1 MERTLSIIKPDG
13 VAQGLIGEVIKR
25 LENAGLKIVAA
36 KMIHLT
42 KKMAEGFYAV
52 HRGKGFYDSLT
63 DFMSSYQFYDQA
75 VKAAS
80 ETVFATNG
88 ISTPAAGEVE
98 RQADTA
104 LSNLQTKSSV
114 QISSLIKNE
123 NEAMRTMREIADLSD
138 KEMSTLK
145 AYQQTA
151 VQDVDRDA
159 LAQAFYD
166 LAKQRQAAF
175 AHFQELGR

>member
-1 MERTLSIIKPDG
+1 MIPWVIIFSVKTSSTK
-13 VAQGLIGEVIKR
+13 VQSMLLGLLLALLLACI
-25 LENAGLKIVAA
+25 AGI
-36 KMIHLT
+36 II
-42 KKMAEGFYAV
+42 FFV
-52 HRGKGFYDSLT
+52 HRYQRDMQSLT

-75 VKAAS
+75 VKAVS
-80 ETVFATNG
+80 ETVFAANG
-88 ISTPAAGEVE
+88 ISTPAAGEEE

-104 LSNLQTKSSV
+104 LSNLKTKSSV

-151 VQDVDRDA
+151 VQDANRDA
-159 LAQAFYD
+159 LAQAFHD
-166 LAKQRQAAF
+166 LTKERQAAF
-175 AHFQELGR
+175 AHFQELGP

>member
-1 MERTLSIIKPDG
+1 MLLGLLLALLLACVAGII
-13 VAQGLIGEVIKR
+13 V
-25 LENAGLKIVAA
+25 
-36 KMIHLT
+36 
-42 KKMAEGFYAV
+42 FFV
-52 HRGKGFYDSLT
+52 HMYQRDMRALT
-63 DFMSSYQFYDQA
+63 DFMSSYQFYDQT

-80 ETVFATNG
+80 ETVFTTNG
-88 ISTPAAGEVE
+88 ISTPAAGEEE

-104 LSNLQTKSSV
+104 LSNLKTKTSV

-151 VQDVDRDA
+151 GQDADRDA
-159 LAQAFYD
+159 LAQVFHD
-166 LAKQRQAAF
+166 LTKERQAAF

>member
-1 MERTLSIIKPDG
+1 MLLGLLLALLLACIAGII
-13 VAQGLIGEVIKR
+13 
-25 LENAGLKIVAA
+25 
-36 KMIHLT
+36 
-42 KKMAEGFYAV
+42 FFFV
-52 HRGKGFYDSLT
+52 HMYQRDMQSLT
-63 DFMSSYQFYDQA
+63 DFMSSYQLYDQA

-80 ETVFATNG
+80 ETIFATNG
-88 ISTPAAGEVE
+88 ISTPAVGEEE

-104 LSNLQTKSSV
+104 LSNLKTKSSV

-151 VQDVDRDA
+151 GQDADRDE
-159 LAQAFYD
+159 LAQAYHD
-166 LAKQRQAAF
+166 LTNERQAAF

>member
-1 MERTLSIIKPDG
+1 MITWVIIFSVKTSSTKVRSMLLG
-13 VAQGLIGEVIKR
+13 ILLALLLACI
-25 LENAGLKIVAA
+25 AGIIL
-36 KMIHLT
+36 
-42 KKMAEGFYAV
+42 FFV
-52 HRGKGFYDSLT
+52 HMYQRDMQALT

-75 VKAAS
+75 VKAVS

-88 ISTPAAGEVE
+88 ISTPAAGEEE

-104 LSNLQTKSSV
+104 LSNLKTKSSV

-138 KEMSTLK
+138 NEMSTLK

-151 VQDVDRDA
+151 GQDADRDA
-159 LAQAFYD
+159 LAQAFHD
-166 LAKQRQAAF
+166 LTKERQAAF